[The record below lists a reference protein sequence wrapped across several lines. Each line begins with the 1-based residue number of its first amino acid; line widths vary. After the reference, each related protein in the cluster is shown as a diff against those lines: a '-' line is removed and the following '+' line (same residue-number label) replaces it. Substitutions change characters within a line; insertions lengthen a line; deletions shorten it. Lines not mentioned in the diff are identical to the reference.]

1 MVSIRRQRLKAIRSG
16 VPIEEANKTNSIPEL
31 INLMEMKNAR
41 VVKPG
46 DVVQP
51 GELVKMEVNVDELS
65 DGLNPEN

>member
-16 VPIEEANKTNSIPEL
+16 VPVEEANKSNSIQEL

-41 VVKPG
+41 IIKSG

-51 GELVKMEVNVDELS
+51 GELVKMEVGTDELS
-65 DGLNPEN
+65 DGLNPKN